1 MQLNLNHA
9 QKSEVRL
16 QNVVVICASAVC
28 GHGQL
33 PAVQLSAILLVTQVT
48 QKYSKHLG

>member
-1 MQLNLNHA
+1 MQLKLNRA

-28 GHGQL
+28 DHGQL
-33 PAVQLSAILLVTQVT
+33 PVIQLYVILLVT
-48 QKYSKHLG
+48 